1 MNVCNVELKWKKVC
15 SVMRRR
21 LKNCTYF
28 AENPSA
34 ATSNQLV
41 EPDAHAKVYNL
52 CLVMVTG
59 GFSVGS
65 SALNR

>member
-1 MNVCNVELKWKKVC
+1 
-15 SVMRRR
+15 MRRR

-28 AENPSA
+28 AETPSE

-65 SALNR
+65 SALIR